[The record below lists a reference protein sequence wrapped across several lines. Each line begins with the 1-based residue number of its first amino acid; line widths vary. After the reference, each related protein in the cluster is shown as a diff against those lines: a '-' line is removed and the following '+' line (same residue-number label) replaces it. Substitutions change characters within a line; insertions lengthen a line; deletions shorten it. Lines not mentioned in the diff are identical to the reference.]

1 MNSIVKLLDDCIQ
14 QSENLNGLKKDER
27 LKALFGINAI
37 ENFSSEKSATRIEQS
52 EIHLMRVLES
62 FLDKYKS
69 NNNSKFNLSIISEE
83 G

>member
-27 LKALFGINAI
+27 LKALFGINTI
-37 ENFSSEKSATRIEQS
+37 ENFSSEKSAARIEQS